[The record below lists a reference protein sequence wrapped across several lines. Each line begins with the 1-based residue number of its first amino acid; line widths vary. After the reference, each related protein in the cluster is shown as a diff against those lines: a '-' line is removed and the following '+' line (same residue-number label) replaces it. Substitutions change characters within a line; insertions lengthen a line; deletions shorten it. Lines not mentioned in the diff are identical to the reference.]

1 MQQHILII
9 SNETTLY
16 KALLNLEPP
25 YTLSYAKNAQESLEI
40 INTLTK
46 TQPLCVILD
55 TQLKELNALDLL
67 KALYLQV
74 ISAKYLVLDSKEDI
88 NTAVYAYQHGASL
101 YMKHPSTN
109 NLETLKQFS
118 NTIQRLFSE
127 HVTQKQLNDAFFW
140 DNIYSRSH
148 LEDMYYLLEL
158 KVQRNLQQHL
168 KAHHVSNNTPQLLDQ
183 LYTSKHL
190 TLSSLEQALST
201 LKESLPKPIKKPLL
215 LIIEDEPF
223 NQKLAQKQLNNSFE
237 ILPALNGK
245 EALDLLKK
253 HPSIRLILLD
263 IYLPD
268 VQGEMLYKQI
278 KNINN
283 QASVIAFTAYEESNI
298 AKTLIQQGAYDY
310 INKPYKKHDLMQKL
324 NKAWLRQCW
333 PFFEGKLNIQELS
346 YLHRAIFLDYL
357 IKKRL
362 EKRAPLYELDYL
374 ALFPEL
380 LDIKVSQ

>member
-127 HVTQKQLNDAFFW
+127 HVTQKQL
-140 DNIYSRSH
+140 
-148 LEDMYYLLEL
+148 
-158 KVQRNLQQHL
+158 
-168 KAHHVSNNTPQLLDQ
+168 T
-183 LYTSKHL
+183 
-190 TLSSLEQALST
+190 
-201 LKESLPKPIKKPLL
+201 
-215 LIIEDEPF
+215 
-223 NQKLAQKQLNNSFE
+223 
-237 ILPALNGK
+237 
-245 EALDLLKK
+245 
-253 HPSIRLILLD
+253 
-263 IYLPD
+263 
-268 VQGEMLYKQI
+268 ML
-278 KNINN
+278 
-283 QASVIAFTAYEESNI
+283 
-298 AKTLIQQGAYDY
+298 
-310 INKPYKKHDLMQKL
+310 
-324 NKAWLRQCW
+324 
-333 PFFEGKLNIQELS
+333 
-346 YLHRAIFLDYL
+346 
-357 IKKRL
+357 
-362 EKRAPLYELDYL
+362 
-374 ALFPEL
+374 
-380 LDIKVSQ
+380 